1 MIKVPNANY
10 KFTDK
15 KVSPF
20 SVMSIVL
27 SFVSFV
33 ALLASVI
40 ISFKT
45 AGQVELKT
53 GITTLLCLV
62 FSLTALVLSIRTYFQ
77 KNVFHVF
84 SHIWLIKTKH
94 SRTAEIKYIIP
105 DTVWADFNPP

>member
-1 MIKVPNANY
+1 MIKLPNANY

-20 SVMSIVL
+20 SVMSILL
-27 SFVSFV
+27 SFVSFA

-84 SHIWLIKTKH
+84 SHIGAGIGAVNLLFIM
-94 SRTAEIKYIIP
+94 Y
-105 DTVWADFNPP
+105 VYGLGMMG